1 MSKQKGTLLCS
12 HASWESMDELAGR
25 KIELPC
31 GAIAWWPCHVAT
43 QTIGVGTVI
52 GALAHIG
59 RDVVIGDNCR
69 IQGTAYIA
77 DKTQIG
83 SEVFIGPGAVI
94 TNDRHP
100 PSNGRWSPIMV
111 ADKAII
117 GANATLVAGIRIGE
131 GSVVA
136 AGAVVTKDVPP
147 NEVWGGNPAKF
158 LMGKSEYEHRR
169 GTE

>member
-1 MSKQKGTLLCS
+1 
-12 HASWESMDELAGR
+12 
-25 KIELPC
+25 
-31 GAIAWWPCHVAT
+31 
-43 QTIGVGTVI
+43 
-52 GALAHIG
+52 
-59 RDVVIGDNCR
+59 
-69 IQGTAYIA
+69 
-77 DKTQIG
+77 
-83 SEVFIGPGAVI
+83 
-94 TNDRHP
+94 
-100 PSNGRWSPIMV
+100 MV